1 MSELM
6 LEDIMPPDIADN
18 IAKVRQRI
26 RSAWLKSGRSDD
38 EPILLAVSKGQ
49 AAAAIR
55 NAVAA
60 GVSDIGE
67 NYWQEA
73 EPKLVELAGLP
84 ITWHFI
90 GPLQANKTRAVA
102 THFHW
107 VHSVDRAK
115 VAERLAAQR
124 PPHLPPL
131 NICLQVNINHEHTK
145 SGVEPAG
152 LEELAAVVAALPQLR
167 LRGLMAI
174 PQATDDP
181 AGQRHNA
188 RLLRVHFERLRQRW
202 PQLDTLS
209 IGMSSDL
216 EAAVAEGST
225 LLRVG
230 TDIFGRRP
238 VHPPV
243 RTTDLQ

>member
-1 MSELM
+1 
-6 LEDIMPPDIADN
+6 MPEDIADN

-26 RSAWLKSGRSDD
+26 RSAWLKSGRPDD
-38 EPILLAVSKGQ
+38 EPTLLAVSKSQ

-73 EPKLVELAGLP
+73 EPKLAELADLP

-90 GPLQANKTRAVA
+90 GPLQTNKTRAVA
-102 THFHW
+102 AHFHW

-115 VAERLAAQR
+115 LAERLAAQR
-124 PPHLPPL
+124 PAHLPPL
-131 NICLQVNINHEHTK
+131 NVCLQVNINDEHTK
-145 SGVEPAG
+145 SGIDPAG

-174 PQATDDP
+174 PQATDGS

-188 RLLRVHFERLRQRW
+188 RLLRAEFERLRQHW

-209 IGMSSDL
+209 IGMSADL

-225 LLRVG
+225 LLRIG

-238 VHPPV
+238 AHQPG
-243 RTTDLQ
+243 RTTDNP